1 MTITIRAKSHAI
13 DGGFFHYSPLL
24 FEVLYLGAVPLVVP
38 GPVLGPVH
46 PARSLHRHRERSQL
60 EAAGAPDHH
69 APLHLLARHEDRP
82 PAAALLQYNFE
93 QVNLGKW
100 ENDEIDD
107 KLTTV
112 NYILDESG
120 ISFHLRRGR
129 QPRPTDASGNH
140 QRVSIAAAPVSFVAS
155 AAALPIVAS

>member
-1 MTITIRAKSHAI
+1 MTITISAKLRAT
-13 DGGFFHYSPLL
+13 DGRFSDYMYSPFL

-46 PARSLHRHRERSQL
+46 PTRSFHRHRERSQL

-93 QVNLGKW
+93 QVNLGEW
-100 ENDEIDD
+100 ENGDSVEDV
-107 KLTTV
+107 KL
-112 NYILDESG
+112 
-120 ISFHLRRGR
+120 HLG
-129 QPRPTDASGNH
+129 
-140 QRVSIAAAPVSFVAS
+140 
-155 AAALPIVAS
+155 